1 MQPIVHVNPGKA
13 IKHMKCHS
21 LLSFVHCRLT
31 WHNIFA
37 SDGKVLKGFIKVRKP
52 ITYSIWKK

>member
-21 LLSFVHCRLT
+21 LLSFVPCRLT

-52 ITYSIWKK
+52 ITYSI